1 MWRERRHLDLAAWW
15 TAWWTARPHAGTYDL
30 HNTARTDALWCGVA
44 RRTGSNDSRTP
55 RDAIM
60 PAKAVERS
68 EYPAG
73 ASKHNPFCYLRQPR
87 FQLQCPP
94 ATSSEASASRARTA
108 PALATRC
115 LRRPSLPRRSPES
128 PSSTVFVRPT
138 RAHIIYRSYRIAGDN
153 DRDGVKTA
161 RSGDHPSRR
170 YSAATPA
177 TTACA
182 LRDATRT
189 KHHGRALAS
198 ETRTSPTRR
207 GTSPER
213 RDKRSRSPVRM
224 GLGAAGAE
232 SGAQRGKWCRAQRRD
247 RGSAACGVCWVSAG
261 AGGDGRH
268 GMGAA
273 GARWPLTSV

>member
-15 TAWWTARPHAGTYDL
+15 TAWW
-30 HNTARTDALWCGVA
+30 TARTDALWCGVA

-213 RDKRSRSPVRM
+213 RDKRSRCVWHALLL
-224 GLGAAGAE
+224 GLPCGWASGPQARSQERKEASGAAL
-232 SGAQRGKWCRAQRRD
+232 SGATGAALPA
-247 RGSAACGVCWVSAG
+247 GSAG
-261 AGGDGRH
+261 
-268 GMGAA
+268 
-273 GARWPLTSV
+273 